1 MEEAYFLGIDQGTT
15 SCRSIVFSGTG
26 RVLGVGQKEFTQ
38 HFPHPGWVEHDAQE
52 IWECQ
57 LATMREALVAAG
69 LAASDIQAVGITNQ
83 RETVVAWDGQNSA
96 PLHHAIVWQDR
107 RTADLCNA
115 LRQEGLESYIR
126 ETTGLVADAYFSG
139 TKIHWLLHHS
149 DRVRDAARNGR
160 LRLGTIDSWLVWCM
174 TAGACHVTDVSNAS
188 RTLLFD
194 IHRLQW
200 DRLLMQRM
208 AVQPKWLP
216 QVVPSS
222 GFVGMLHADFL
233 GRAIPITGLA
243 GDQQAALYGHGA
255 WEPGQAKNTFG
266 TGCFMLMNTGT
277 RPVPS
282 RHGLLTTIAWQK
294 GGVTT
299 YALEGSVFIAGAAIQ
314 WLRDGLQILDHA
326 SQSEPLASSLAD
338 NDGVYFVPA
347 FVGIGAPYWDMEARG
362 LIMGLTRGTTRA
374 HLVRAALESMAYQTW
389 EVLECMS
396 KDMGA
401 PLTAISV
408 DGGATTNDFLMQ
420 FLADILRIPVRRPLM
435 QEMTA
440 WGAVR
445 LAAEAVG
452 HTIYTAS
459 EGDTIFEARMDPQEA
474 ERLRTG
480 WKQAVSRAL
489 SRNCP

>member
-1 MEEAYFLGIDQGTT
+1 MAEAYFLGIDQGTT
-15 SCRSIVFSGTG
+15 SCRSIVFSNTG

-57 LATMREALVAAG
+57 LATMREALATAG
-69 LAASDIQAVGITNQ
+69 LEASAIQAVGITNQ
-83 RETVVAWDGQNSA
+83 RETVVAWDGHSGI
-96 PLHHAIVWQDR
+96 PLEKAIVWQDR
-107 RTADLCNA
+107 RTADLCHT
-115 LRQEGLESYIR
+115 LREEGLEPYIR
-126 ETTGLVADAYFSG
+126 EKTGLVADAYFSG
-139 TKIHWLLHHS
+139 TKIHWLIHHS
-149 DRVRDAARNGR
+149 DRVRDAARSGR

-174 TAGACHVTDVSNAS
+174 TAGAFHVTDVSNAS

-194 IHRLQW
+194 INRLQW
-200 DRLLMQRM
+200 DPLLMQRM
-208 AVQPKWLP
+208 AVQPQWLP
-216 QVVPSS
+216 RVVPSS

-233 GRAIPITGLA
+233 GKPIPITGLA

-266 TGCFMLMNTGT
+266 TGCFLLMNTGT

-294 GGVTT
+294 GGVTN
-299 YALEGSVFIAGAAIQ
+299 YALEGSVFIAGAALQ

-326 SQSEPLASSLAD
+326 SQSEALASSLKD

-347 FVGIGAPYWDMEARG
+347 FVGMGAPYWDMEARG
-362 LIMGLTRGTTRA
+362 LITGITRGTTRA

-389 EVLECMS
+389 EVLECMC
-396 KDMGA
+396 KDRDA

-408 DGGATTNDFLMQ
+408 DGGATANNFLMQ
-420 FLADILRIPVRRPLM
+420 FLADILRIPVKRPLM

-440 WGAVR
+440 WGAVC
-445 LAAEAVG
+445 LAAEAIG
-452 HTIYTAS
+452 HSISTNS
-459 EGDTIFEARMDPQEA
+459 DGESIFEPRLDLRKA
-474 ERLRTG
+474 ERLKTE

-489 SRNCP
+489 SRK